1 MSLYWIYDIPSIELA
16 LGMKAVFLLISLTA
30 LVATRGIIT
39 KHFHRS
45 FEADQAV
52 SAIFG
57 AVGMLY
63 GLLLGLVAVAA
74 WQNYDKLND
83 LVDEEACYVPV

>member
-57 AVGMLY
+57 AVGSSMAFFWVWWLSPP
-63 GLLLGLVAVAA
+63 G
-74 WQNYDKLND
+74 KTTTS
-83 LVDEEACYVPV
+83 